1 MRVKDLM
8 PTAEQAAEA
17 VARGKRYWTL
27 NYSVSAHCCY
37 VATVIDLK
45 QPPLFGGQYPTVCE
59 CFEQSHADRIATA
72 LNKGISK

>member
-1 MRVKDLM
+1 MSVKDLM
-8 PTAEQAAEA
+8 PTAEQAAAA

-37 VATVIDLK
+37 VATVIDLTVPVFQGFK
-45 QPPLFGGQYPTVCE
+45 TVCE
-59 CFEQSHADRIATA
+59 CFEQPQADRIATA